1 MEAETLPDNVASQR
15 VLEKLDFKP
24 TGTEGEEGPRFR
36 REKQAAQMS
45 VVYMMLGMCCG
56 ISVGT
61 ALGKMSIG
69 MVLGMAVGFLLGSVV
84 DSSEKKHRQQ
94 VTSGEKET

>member
-1 MEAETLPDNVASQR
+1 
-15 VLEKLDFKP
+15 
-24 TGTEGEEGPRFR
+24 
-36 REKQAAQMS
+36 MS
-45 VVYMMLGMCCG
+45 VGYMMLGMCCG